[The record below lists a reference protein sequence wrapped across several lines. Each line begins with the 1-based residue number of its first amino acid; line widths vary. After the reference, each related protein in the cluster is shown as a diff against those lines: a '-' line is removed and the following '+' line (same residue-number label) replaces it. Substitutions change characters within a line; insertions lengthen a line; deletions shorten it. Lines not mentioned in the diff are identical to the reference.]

1 MEILPSSVCVCVCL
15 SMPRRTQF
23 LGNRI
28 GREWSKKIEIFCRL
42 YGVQLDELKLT
53 GNNFKNCKTGEKK
66 YLVTDQGGNGLK
78 KRKII
83 RLV

>member
-1 MEILPSSVCVCVCL
+1 MCVYVCL
-15 SMPRRTQF
+15 CPEELNFWATE
-23 LGNRI
+23 LG
-28 GREWSKKIEIFCRL
+28 GSGLKKSEIFGRL